1 MTHCAPESTTLTP
14 NGSNIALVGNPN
26 VGKSALFH
34 RLTGKYVVVA
44 NYPGTTVE
52 ITQGLLRGL
61 DGVTLVDTP
70 GIVAF
75 PPRSEDEQ
83 VTARVVLGNDIE
95 TVLQVGDAKNLRR
108 TLHLTVQLAEL
119 GRPLALALNMMDE
132 AEARGMTLET
142 QVIET
147 ALGIP
152 VTATVATRGL
162 GVNDLVQAVSRAS
175 HPKFHL
181 TYPPAVETALA
192 EIEPLL
198 PESSVTRRGL
208 GLLWLTSGALNEE
221 WFMLH
226 CKAETLAQLRIIREK
241 AALSLA
247 ELVEAQTSS
256 HKIRTLDF
264 GGGREGVPFS
274 TPVEAPLAEL
284 VEARQPQALRQ
295 AQGADGP
302 VAEPVEA
309 QNSSHKIRPLDFG
322 GGREGVPFSTPFEA
336 PLAELVEAS
345 VAVPVDTRQDQ
356 ALRQAQGAVE
366 ALAAI
371 IQQTRE
377 AFVTQVAG
385 AALHEAQGGK
395 PGLGVTLG
403 RLATHPVWGLPIL
416 LLALYG
422 MYWFVGV
429 FGASTLVGL
438 LEKDLFGNIINP
450 WLSSQ
455 IANLIPVLL
464 VVDFLVGEYG
474 IWTVG
479 VTYAVALLLPIV
491 ITFFITF
498 GILEDSGYLP
508 RLAVLTNRMFTWMGL
523 NGQAVLPMV
532 LGLGCVTMATM
543 TTRVLSRPRDRIL
556 VTLLLAL
563 AVPCSAQLGVVM
575 GMLAGVSLG
584 ASLIWG
590 GVVLLVLILIGWLAA
605 RLMPG
610 ERTQLVVELPPLRF
624 PVLSNVLVKTA
635 ARLEWYIK
643 EAVPLFLLGTAVL
656 FALDKLGVLPWII
669 NGLEPVVTGWL
680 GLPAEAAAAFL
691 LGFLRRDFAATNLY
705 LMQRSGQLN
714 ELQVVVAITTITL
727 FVPCIAS
734 MFILIKERGTK
745 MGLAMIAFIFPF
757 AILVGG
763 LLFRLLSA
771 FNWGIG

>member
-1 MTHCAPESTTLTP
+1 MTHCAPESTALAP
-14 NGSNIALVGNPN
+14 NSSNIALVGNPN

-75 PPRSEDEQ
+75 PPRSEDEH

-147 ALGIP
+147 ALGVP
-152 VTATVATRGL
+152 VTATVATRGQ
-162 GVNDLVQAVSRAS
+162 GINDLVQAVSRAS

-181 TYPPAVETALA
+181 TSPRAVEAALA

-198 PESSVTRRGL
+198 PESSVARRGL

-221 WFMLH
+221 WFRLN
-226 CKAETLAQLRIIREK
+226 CSAESLAQLRTIREK
-241 AALSLA
+241 AALN
-247 ELVEAQTSS
+247 SS
-256 HKIRTLDF
+256 HKIRSLDF
-264 GGGREGVPFS
+264 GGGREGVP
-274 TPVEAPLAEL
+274 
-284 VEARQPQALRQ
+284 
-295 AQGADGP
+295 
-302 VAEPVEA
+302 EPVEA
-309 QNSSHKIRPLDFG
+309 TVVEP
-322 GGREGVPFSTPFEA
+322 
-336 PLAELVEAS
+336 VEA
-345 VAVPVDTRQDQ
+345 RQDQ
-356 ALRQAQGAVE
+356 ALRQAQGAGAPWAGPVEATEPVEATVTEPIEARPASALRQAQGAGVE
-366 ALAAI
+366 ALAAL
-371 IQQTRE
+371 IQQTRD

-385 AALHEAQGGK
+385 AAQQEAHEEK

-450 WLSSQ
+450 WLSNQ
-455 IANLIPVLL
+455 IANLIPIPL

-479 VTYAVALLLPIV
+479 VTYAFALLLPIV

-508 RLAVLTNRMFTWMGL
+508 RLAVLTNRIFTWMGL

-563 AVPCSAQLGVVM
+563 AIPCSAQLGVVM

-590 GVVLLVLILIGWLAA
+590 GVVLLVLILVGWLAA

-610 ERTQLVVELPPLRF
+610 ERTPLVVELPPLRF

-643 EAVPLFLLGTAVL
+643 EAVPLFLLGTVIL

-669 NGLEPVVTGWL
+669 TGLEPVVTGWL
-680 GLPAEAAAAFL
+680 GLPAETATAFL
-691 LGFLRRDFAATNLY
+691 IGFLRRDFAATNLY

-734 MFILIKERGTK
+734 MFMLIKERGTK

>member
-1 MTHCAPESTTLTP
+1 MTHCTPESAALTADAA
-14 NGSNIALVGNPN
+14 NIALVGNPN
-26 VGKSALFH
+26 VGKSMLFH
-34 RLTGKYVVVA
+34 KLTGKYVVVA

-83 VTARVVLGNDIE
+83 VTERVVLGNDVE

-132 AEARGMTLET
+132 AEARGFTLEP

-147 ALGIP
+147 ALGVP
-152 VTATVATRGL
+152 VTATVATRGQ
-162 GVNDLVQAVSRAS
+162 GVAELVQAVKRAS
-175 HPKFHL
+175 RPKFHL
-181 TYPPAVETALA
+181 TYPPAIESALT

-198 PESSVTRRGL
+198 PESPVAKRGL
-208 GLLWLTSGALNEE
+208 GLLWLSSSTLNEE
-221 WFMLH
+221 WFQQNVSS
-226 CKAETLAQLRIIREK
+226 ENLAAMRVVR
-241 AALSLA
+241 AASTGSRTDRPVA
-247 ELVEAQTSS
+247 ELVEA
-256 HKIRTLDF
+256 
-264 GGGREGVPFS
+264 P
-274 TPVEAPLAEL
+274 
-284 VEARQPQALRQ
+284 ALRQ
-295 AQGADGP
+295 AQGP
-302 VAEPVEA
+302 E
-309 QNSSHKIRPLDFG
+309 
-322 GGREGVPFSTPFEA
+322 
-336 PLAELVEAS
+336 
-345 VAVPVDTRQDQ
+345 
-356 ALRQAQGAVE
+356 AVE
-366 ALAAI
+366 SLSSL

-377 AFVTQVAG
+377 DFVTRVAS
-385 AALHEAQGGK
+385 AALRKEANTRAS
-395 PGLGVTLG
+395 LGVALG
-403 RLATHPVWGLPIL
+403 RLAIHPLWGLPIL
-416 LLALYG
+416 ALALYG

-429 FGASTLVGL
+429 FGAGTLVGL
-438 LEKDLFGNIINP
+438 LENDLFGNIINP
-450 WLSSQ
+450 WLTAQ
-455 IANLIPVLL
+455 LTNLIPIPL

-474 IWTVG
+474 MWTVG
-479 VTYAVALLLPIV
+479 ITYAVALLLPIV

-508 RLAVLTNRMFTWMGL
+508 RLAVLTNRLFTRIGL
-523 NGQAVLPMV
+523 NGQAILPMV

-543 TTRVLSRPRDRIL
+543 TTRVLTKPRDRIL

-584 ASLIWG
+584 ASLVWS
-590 GVVLLVLILIGWLAA
+590 GVVLLVLILVGWLAA

-610 ERTQLVVELPPLRF
+610 ERTPLVVELPPLRL

-643 EAVPLFLLGTAVL
+643 EAVPLFLLGTGIL
-656 FALDKLGVLPWII
+656 FALDKLSVLPWII
-669 NGLEPVVTGWL
+669 KGLKPIVSGWL
-680 GLPAEAAAAFL
+680 GLPAETASAFL
-691 LGFLRRDFAATNLY
+691 LGFLRRDFAATNLFI
-705 LMQRSGQLN
+705 MQQHGQLN

-734 MFILIKERGTK
+734 MFMLIKERGMK
-745 MGLAMIAFIFPF
+745 MGWGMIAFIFPF

-763 LLFRLLSA
+763 LLYRLLNL
-771 FNWGIG
+771 FGWGVG

>member
-1 MTHCAPESTTLTP
+1 MTHCAPESTALVP
-14 NGSNIALVGNPN
+14 NNSNIALVGNPN

-75 PPRSEDEQ
+75 PPRSEDEH

-147 ALGIP
+147 ALGVP
-152 VTATVATRGL
+152 VTATVATRGQ

-181 TYPPAVETALA
+181 TYPPAVEAALA

-221 WFMLH
+221 WFTLH
-226 CKAETLAQLRIIREK
+226 CEAETLAQLRIIREK

-247 ELVEAQTSS
+247 EPVEARQAQGAVEALNSS
-256 HKIRTLDF
+256 HKIRTVDF
-264 GGGREGVPFS
+264 GVAQHPVERWEGVPEAA
-274 TPVEAPLAEL
+274 PVA
-284 VEARQPQALRQ
+284 VALRQ
-295 AQGADGP
+295 AQGAG
-302 VAEPVEA
+302 
-309 QNSSHKIRPLDFG
+309 
-322 GGREGVPFSTPFEA
+322 
-336 PLAELVEAS
+336 
-345 VAVPVDTRQDQ
+345 
-356 ALRQAQGAVE
+356 VE

-371 IQQTRE
+371 IQQTRD

-385 AALHEAQGGK
+385 AAQQEAHGGK

-438 LEKDLFGNIINP
+438 LENDLFGHIINP
-450 WLSSQ
+450 WLSNQ
-455 IANLIPVLL
+455 IANLIPIPL

-479 VTYAVALLLPIV
+479 ITYAVALLLPIV

-508 RLAVLTNRMFTWMGL
+508 RLAVLTNRIFTWMGL

-590 GVVLLVLILIGWLAA
+590 GVVLLVLILVGWLAA

-610 ERTQLVVELPPLRF
+610 ERTPLVVELPPLRL

-643 EAVPLFLLGTAVL
+643 EAVPLFLLGTVIL

-669 NGLEPVVTGWL
+669 NGLEPIVTGWL
-680 GLPAEAAAAFL
+680 GLPAETATAFL
-691 LGFLRRDFAATNLY
+691 IGFLRRDFAATNLY

-734 MFILIKERGTK
+734 MFMLIKERGTK
-745 MGLAMIAFIFPF
+745 MGVAMIAFIFPF

-763 LLFRLLSA
+763 LLYRLLSA
-771 FNWGIG
+771 FGWGIG

>member
-1 MTHCAPESTTLTP
+1 
-14 NGSNIALVGNPN
+14 
-26 VGKSALFH
+26 
-34 RLTGKYVVVA
+34 
-44 NYPGTTVE
+44 
-52 ITQGLLRGL
+52 
-61 DGVTLVDTP
+61 
-70 GIVAF
+70 
-75 PPRSEDEQ
+75 
-83 VTARVVLGNDIE
+83 
-95 TVLQVGDAKNLRR
+95 
-108 TLHLTVQLAEL
+108 
-119 GRPLALALNMMDE
+119 
-132 AEARGMTLET
+132 
-142 QVIET
+142 
-147 ALGIP
+147 
-152 VTATVATRGL
+152 
-162 GVNDLVQAVSRAS
+162 
-175 HPKFHL
+175 
-181 TYPPAVETALA
+181 
-192 EIEPLL
+192 
-198 PESSVTRRGL
+198 
-208 GLLWLTSGALNEE
+208 
-221 WFMLH
+221 MLH
-226 CKAETLAQLRIIREK
+226 CEAETLAQLRTIREK
-241 AALSLA
+241 AALNSSHKIRTVDFGGGREGVLEAAEAQQQTLA
-247 ELVEAQTSS
+247 LRQAQGPVEALNSS

-264 GGGREGVPFS
+264 GGGGEGVPES
-274 TPVEAPLAEL
+274 TPVA
-284 VEARQPQALRQ
+284 ALRQ
-295 AQGADGP
+295 AQGAD
-302 VAEPVEA
+302 EA
-309 QNSSHKIRPLDFG
+309 
-322 GGREGVPFSTPFEA
+322 
-336 PLAELVEAS
+336 
-345 VAVPVDTRQDQ
+345 
-356 ALRQAQGAVE
+356 RQAQGTVE
-366 ALAAI
+366 GLAAL

-385 AALHEAQGGK
+385 AALQEAHGGK

-438 LEKDLFGNIINP
+438 LENDLFGNIINP

-455 IANLIPVLL
+455 IANLIPIPL

-479 VTYAVALLLPIV
+479 ITYAVALLLPIV

-508 RLAVLTNRMFTWMGL
+508 RLAVLTNRIFTWMGL

-590 GVVLLVLILIGWLAA
+590 GVVLLVLILVGWLAA

-610 ERTQLVVELPPLRF
+610 ERTPLVVELPPLRF

-643 EAVPLFLLGTAVL
+643 EAVPLFLLGTVIL

-680 GLPAEAAAAFL
+680 GLPAETATAFL
-691 LGFLRRDFAATNLY
+691 IGFLRRDFAATNLY

-734 MFILIKERGTK
+734 MFMLIKERGTK

-763 LLFRLLSA
+763 LLYRLLSV
-771 FNWGIG
+771 FGWGIG

>member
-1 MTHCAPESTTLTP
+1 MTHCTPESAALTADAA
-14 NGSNIALVGNPN
+14 NIALVGNPN
-26 VGKSALFH
+26 VGKSMLFH
-34 RLTGKYVVVA
+34 KLTGKYVVVA

-83 VTARVVLGNDIE
+83 VTERVVLGNDVE

-132 AEARGMTLET
+132 AEARGFTLEP

-147 ALGIP
+147 ALGVP
-152 VTATVATRGL
+152 VTATVATRGQ
-162 GVNDLVQAVSRAS
+162 GVAELVQAVKRAS
-175 HPKFHL
+175 RPKFHL
-181 TYPPAVETALA
+181 TYPPAIESALT

-198 PESSVTRRGL
+198 PESPVAKRGL
-208 GLLWLTSGALNEE
+208 GLLWLSSSTLNEE
-221 WFMLH
+221 WFQQNVSS
-226 CKAETLAQLRIIREK
+226 ENLAAMRVVR
-241 AALSLA
+241 AASTGSRTDRPVA
-247 ELVEAQTSS
+247 ELVEA
-256 HKIRTLDF
+256 
-264 GGGREGVPFS
+264 P
-274 TPVEAPLAEL
+274 
-284 VEARQPQALRQ
+284 ALRQ
-295 AQGADGP
+295 AQGP
-302 VAEPVEA
+302 E
-309 QNSSHKIRPLDFG
+309 
-322 GGREGVPFSTPFEA
+322 
-336 PLAELVEAS
+336 
-345 VAVPVDTRQDQ
+345 
-356 ALRQAQGAVE
+356 AVE
-366 ALAAI
+366 SLSSL

-377 AFVTQVAG
+377 DFVTRVAS
-385 AALHEAQGGK
+385 AALRKEANTRAS
-395 PGLGVTLG
+395 LGVALG
-403 RLATHPVWGLPIL
+403 RLAIHPLWGLPIL
-416 LLALYG
+416 ALALYG

-429 FGASTLVGL
+429 FGAGTLVGL
-438 LEKDLFGNIINP
+438 LENDLFGNIINP
-450 WLSSQ
+450 WLTAQ
-455 IANLIPVLL
+455 LTNLIPIPL

-474 IWTVG
+474 MWTVG
-479 VTYAVALLLPIV
+479 ITYAVALLLPIV

-508 RLAVLTNRMFTWMGL
+508 RLAVLTNRLFTRIGL
-523 NGQAVLPMV
+523 NGQAILPMV

-543 TTRVLSRPRDRIL
+543 TTRVLTKPRDRIL

-584 ASLIWG
+584 ASLIWS
-590 GVVLLVLILIGWLAA
+590 GVVLLVLILVGWLAA

-610 ERTQLVVELPPLRF
+610 ERTPLVVELPPLRL

-643 EAVPLFLLGTAVL
+643 EAVPLFLLGTGIL
-656 FALDKLGVLPWII
+656 FALDKLSVLPWII
-669 NGLEPVVTGWL
+669 KGLKPIVSGWL
-680 GLPAEAAAAFL
+680 GLPAETASAFL
-691 LGFLRRDFAATNLY
+691 LGFLRRDFAATNLFI
-705 LMQRSGQLN
+705 MQQHGQLN

-734 MFILIKERGTK
+734 MFMLIKERGMK
-745 MGLAMIAFIFPF
+745 MGWGMIAFIFPF

-763 LLFRLLSA
+763 LLYRLLNL
-771 FNWGIG
+771 FGWGVG

>member
-1 MTHCAPESTTLTP
+1 MTHCAPESAALAP
-14 NGSNIALVGNPN
+14 NSSNIALVGNPN

-75 PPRSEDEQ
+75 PPRSEDEH

-132 AEARGMTLET
+132 AEARGMILET

-147 ALGIP
+147 ALGVP
-152 VTATVATRGL
+152 VTATVATRGQ
-162 GVNDLVQAVSRAS
+162 GINDLVQAVSRAS

-181 TYPPAVETALA
+181 TYPPAVEAALG

-198 PESSVTRRGL
+198 PESSVDRRGL

-221 WFMLH
+221 WFRLN
-226 CKAETLAQLRIIREK
+226 CSVETLAQLRIIREK
-241 AALSLA
+241 AALN
-247 ELVEAQTSS
+247 SS
-256 HKIRTLDF
+256 HKIRTVDF
-264 GGGREGVPFS
+264 GGGREGVLEAA
-274 TPVEAPLAEL
+274 PVA
-284 VEARQPQALRQ
+284 ALRQ
-295 AQGADGP
+295 AQGAG
-302 VAEPVEA
+302 
-309 QNSSHKIRPLDFG
+309 
-322 GGREGVPFSTPFEA
+322 
-336 PLAELVEAS
+336 
-345 VAVPVDTRQDQ
+345 
-356 ALRQAQGAVE
+356 VE

-385 AALHEAQGGK
+385 AALQEAHGGK

-438 LEKDLFGNIINP
+438 LENDLFGKIINP
-450 WLSSQ
+450 WLSTQ
-455 IANLIPVLL
+455 IANLIPIPL

-479 VTYAVALLLPIV
+479 VTYAFALLLPIV

-508 RLAVLTNRMFTWMGL
+508 RLAVLTNRIFTWMGL

-563 AVPCSAQLGVVM
+563 AIPCSAQLGVVM

-590 GVVLLVLILIGWLAA
+590 GVVLLVLILVGWLAA

-610 ERTQLVVELPPLRF
+610 ERTPLVVELPPLRF

-643 EAVPLFLLGTAVL
+643 EAVPLFLLGTVIL

-680 GLPAEAAAAFL
+680 GLPAETATAFL
-691 LGFLRRDFAATNLY
+691 IGFLRRDFAATNLY

-734 MFILIKERGTK
+734 MFMLIKERGTK
-745 MGLAMIAFIFPF
+745 MGVAMIAFIFPF

-763 LLFRLLSA
+763 LLYRLLSA